1 MELSIVIV
9 SFNTKDLLVD
19 CVESIFA
26 NTRNLKFE
34 VVVIDNASSDASV
47 EAIQKLKIENFKL
60 KIIRNR
66 MNLGFAEANN
76 QGLKKAKGEFV
87 LFLNSDTVIKDNLLK
102 EMVSWMKNNPGV
114 GISTCALKNRDG
126 SLQGTGGYFPTL
138 IRVFSWMTIQDIPF
152 VDFLIKPFHP
162 LKAKSFFKSE
172 SFYKKKRE
180 LDWVTGAFFLTR
192 KEIFGGVEQWDKNYF
207 MYFEEVD
214 LCFRAKRLGWRVMYL
229 PQWSILH
236 YGGASGTSEF
246 STLSEFRGIKR
257 FYKKFYPRWQYPLL
271 RLFLKIGSL
280 ARIVA
285 LVILEGR
292 ESAKIY
298 VKAYKQA

>member
-1 MELSIVIV
+1 MDISLIPYPEVHSSKYPDLSLLGRLTDFGFVI
-9 SFNTKDLLVD
+9 
-19 CVESIFA
+19 
-26 NTRNLKFE
+26 NLK
-34 VVVIDNASSDASV
+34 S
-47 EAIQKLKIENFKL
+47 
-60 KIIRNR
+60 RNKEI
-66 MNLGFAEANN
+66 A
-76 QGLKKAKGEFV
+76 AKTK
-87 LFLNSDTVIKDNLLK
+87 TVK
-102 EMVSWMKNNPGV
+102 
-114 GISTCALKNRDG
+114 
-126 SLQGTGGYFPTL
+126 PT
-138 IRVFSWMTIQDIPF
+138 
-152 VDFLIKPFHP
+152 DFLIKPFHP

-257 FYKKFYPRWQYPLL
+257 FYKKFYPHWQYPLL